1 MAEQKEIS
9 ARLPAK
15 EGRNSEELSAVVI
28 VEMAE
33 NVQEAVEMFGE
44 EALLSNAFANWRVT
58 LQGNIRGAL
67 ARGESPDTIADRL
80 ATAKMGVAQ
89 TGGRVDP
96 QAAFI
101 AKFKNATEEEQAA
114 MLDALKAAA
123 QG

>member
-1 MAEQKEIS
+1 MSVQKEIS

-15 EGRNSEELSAVVI
+15 EGRNTEELSAVVF
-28 VEMAE
+28 VDMAE
-33 NVQEAVEMFGE
+33 TIEEAVEMFGE
-44 EALLSNAFANWRVT
+44 EAILTNAFSNWRVT

-67 ARGESPDTIADRL
+67 GRGEDPDTIADRL
-80 ATAKMGVAQ
+80 STAKMGVAQ

-96 QAAFI
+96 QAAFL
-101 AKFKNATEEEQAA
+101 AKFKNATQEEQAE